1 MGNETK
7 GRRFNQKLK
16 PYIILQY
23 LLKNTDENN
32 TRSARR
38 IQGYFQETLGIDINH
53 QTISRDIVEI
63 NKVLYML
70 ENNCDIYDAENDVY
84 TCTVEIANSF
94 EYVDLFATLSPTESI
109 MEGFS
114 GYQGSLET
122 EFTERFYL

>member
-7 GRRFNQKLK
+7 GRRFNQNLK

-32 TRSARR
+32 TRSARQ

-70 ENNCDIYDAENDVY
+70 ENDCDIYDAEIEIEDNENKIIQYDVHKKDI
-84 TCTVEIANSF
+84 V
-94 EYVDLFATLSPTESI
+94 
-109 MEGFS
+109 
-114 GYQGSLET
+114 
-122 EFTERFYL
+122 